1 LFFLGQL
8 FFYAQAYTEEFF
20 GTFSG
25 YTVSIAFYQCAGAHN
40 AFGERMEIL
49 VSKKWRES
57 VGNFVDSEKNV
68 RQKPKRRRG
77 YV

>member
-1 LFFLGQL
+1 
-8 FFYAQAYTEEFF
+8 
-20 GTFSG
+20 
-25 YTVSIAFYQCAGAHN
+25 
-40 AFGERMEIL
+40 MEIL